1 MTIKKYI
8 LFGILLGVLG
18 VGYLYAL
25 EHCRIAC
32 AVLWAVG
39 PLVALVGWDIIERA
53 RD

>member
-1 MTIKKYI
+1 MIKKYI
-8 LFGILLGVLG
+8 LFSIMLATLG

-32 AVLWAVG
+32 VVLWAAG
-39 PLVALVGWDIIERA
+39 PLAALGGWDIIERA